1 MTADSFTLS
10 EKGCTCLGED
20 YAPFCDKS
28 ISAGAKRLYVPSLDM
43 PDKQIDG
50 LIDYVLSSDARLA
63 VTCSQTLESAGKID
77 ARFAR
82 SPVMLLY
89 EFGLLE
95 RTAVISGVFLDKDD
109 LALMAQ
115 ERVPLVVLPS
125 HDAGY
130 GHGVAPICAATER
143 GVRVFVGTGDGAHY
157 PNRNVIYEAAVLGL
171 LVSAQMNRQNAV
183 SAREL
188 AKMCL
193 PEPISGSQ
201 IAKTEK
207 RIKNVNII

>member
-28 ISAGAKRLYVPSLDM
+28 VSAGAKRLYVPSLDM

-143 GVRVFVGTGDGAHY
+143 GVRVFVGTGDGAHN

>member
-10 EKGCTCLGED
+10 EKGCTCLGDD

-28 ISAGAKRLYVPSLDM
+28 VSAGAKRLYVPSLDM

-63 VTCSQTLESAGKID
+63 VTCSQTLESAGRID

-143 GVRVFVGTGDGAHY
+143 GVRVFVGTGDGAHN

>member
-63 VTCSQTLESAGKID
+63 VTCSQTLESAGRID

-109 LALMAQ
+109 LALIAQ

-143 GVRVFVGTGDGAHY
+143 GVRVFVGTGDGAHN

>member
-28 ISAGAKRLYVPSLDM
+28 VSAGAKRLYVPSLDM

-63 VTCSQTLESAGKID
+63 VTCSQTLESAGRID

-143 GVRVFVGTGDGAHY
+143 GVRVFVGTGDGAHN

>member
-28 ISAGAKRLYVPSLDM
+28 VSTGAKRLYVPSLDM

-63 VTCSQTLESAGKID
+63 VTCSQTLESAGRID

-143 GVRVFVGTGDGAHY
+143 GVRVFVGTGDGAHN

>member
-28 ISAGAKRLYVPSLDM
+28 VSAGAKRLYVPSLDM

-63 VTCSQTLESAGKID
+63 VTCSQTLESAGRID

-143 GVRVFVGTGDGAHY
+143 GVPVFVGTGDGAHN

>member
-28 ISAGAKRLYVPSLDM
+28 VSAGAKRLYVPSLDM

-50 LIDYVLSSDARLA
+50 LIDYVLSSGARLA
-63 VTCSQTLESAGKID
+63 VTCSQTLESAGRID

-143 GVRVFVGTGDGAHY
+143 GVRVFVGTGDGSHN

>member
-28 ISAGAKRLYVPSLDM
+28 VSAGAKRLYVPSLDM

-63 VTCSQTLESAGKID
+63 VTCSQTLESAGRID

-95 RTAVISGVFLDKDD
+95 RTAVISGGFLDKDD

-143 GVRVFVGTGDGAHY
+143 GVRVFVGTGDGAHN

>member
-63 VTCSQTLESAGKID
+63 VTCSQTLESAGRID

-143 GVRVFVGTGDGAHY
+143 GVRVFVGTGDGAHN

-207 RIKNVNII
+207 RIKTVNIS

>member
-63 VTCSQTLESAGKID
+63 VTCSQTLESAGRID

-143 GVRVFVGTGDGAHY
+143 GVRVFVGTGDGAHN
-157 PNRNVIYEAAVLGL
+157 PNRNVI
-171 LVSAQMNRQNAV
+171 
-183 SAREL
+183 
-188 AKMCL
+188 
-193 PEPISGSQ
+193 
-201 IAKTEK
+201 
-207 RIKNVNII
+207 

>member
-28 ISAGAKRLYVPSLDM
+28 VSAGAKRLYVPSLDM

-63 VTCSQTLESAGKID
+63 VTCSQTLESAGRID

-143 GVRVFVGTGDGAHY
+143 GVRAFVGTGDGAHN

>member
-28 ISAGAKRLYVPSLDM
+28 ISAGAKRLYVPSLDI

-63 VTCSQTLESAGKID
+63 VTCSQTLESAGRID

-143 GVRVFVGTGDGAHY
+143 GVRVFVGTGDGAHN

>member
-1 MTADSFTLS
+1 
-10 EKGCTCLGED
+10 
-20 YAPFCDKS
+20 
-28 ISAGAKRLYVPSLDM
+28 M

-63 VTCSQTLESAGKID
+63 VTCSQTLESAGRID

-143 GVRVFVGTGDGAHY
+143 GVRVFVGTGDGAHN

>member
-28 ISAGAKRLYVPSLDM
+28 VSAGAKRLYVPSLDM

-63 VTCSQTLESAGKID
+63 VTCSQTLESAGRID

-143 GVRVFVGTGDGAHY
+143 GVRVFVGTGDGSHN

>member
-63 VTCSQTLESAGKID
+63 VTCSQTLESAGRID

-143 GVRVFVGTGDGAHY
+143 GVRVFVGTGDGAHN

>member
-10 EKGCTCLGED
+10 EKGCTCLRED

-63 VTCSQTLESAGKID
+63 VTCSQTLESAGRID

-143 GVRVFVGTGDGAHY
+143 GVRVFVGTGDGAHN

>member
-28 ISAGAKRLYVPSLDM
+28 VSAGAKRLYVPSLDM
-43 PDKQIDG
+43 PDKKIDG

-63 VTCSQTLESAGKID
+63 VTCSQTLESAGRID

-143 GVRVFVGTGDGAHY
+143 GVRVFVGTGDGAHN

>member
-28 ISAGAKRLYVPSLDM
+28 VSAGAKRLYVPSLDM

-50 LIDYVLSSDARLA
+50 LIDYVLSSGARLA
-63 VTCSQTLESAGKID
+63 VTCSQTLESAGRID

-143 GVRVFVGTGDGAHY
+143 GVRVFVGTGDGAHN

>member
-28 ISAGAKRLYVPSLDM
+28 ISAGAKGLYVPSLDM

-63 VTCSQTLESAGKID
+63 VTCSQTLESAGRID

-143 GVRVFVGTGDGAHY
+143 GVRVFVGTGDGAHN

>member
-28 ISAGAKRLYVPSLDM
+28 VSAGAKRLYVPSLDM

-63 VTCSQTLESAGKID
+63 VTCSQTLESAGRID

-143 GVRVFVGTGDGAHY
+143 GVRVFVGTGDGAHN

-188 AKMCL
+188 AKMCV

>member
-10 EKGCTCLGED
+10 EKGCTCLGDD

-28 ISAGAKRLYVPSLDM
+28 VSAGAKRLYVPSLDM

-63 VTCSQTLESAGKID
+63 VTCSQTLESAGRID

-125 HDAGY
+125 HDAGH

-143 GVRVFVGTGDGAHY
+143 GVRVFVGTGDGAHN

>member
-28 ISAGAKRLYVPSLDM
+28 VSAGAKRLYVPSLDM

-63 VTCSQTLESAGKID
+63 VTCSQTLESAGRID

-109 LALMAQ
+109 LVLMAQ

-143 GVRVFVGTGDGAHY
+143 GVRVFVGTGDGAHN

>member
-1 MTADSFTLS
+1 MTVDSFALF
-10 EKGCTCLGED
+10 EKGCTCRGED

-28 ISAGAKRLYVPSLDM
+28 VSAGAKRLYVPSLDM

-50 LIDYVLSSDARLA
+50 LIDYVLSSDTRLA
-63 VTCSQTLESAGKID
+63 VTCSQTLESAGRID

-143 GVRVFVGTGDGAHY
+143 GVRVFVGTGDGAHN

-193 PEPISGSQ
+193 PEPLIGSQ

>member
-63 VTCSQTLESAGKID
+63 VTCSQTLESAGRID

-115 ERVPLVVLPS
+115 ERVSLVVLPS

-143 GVRVFVGTGDGAHY
+143 GVRVFVGTGDGAHN

>member
-143 GVRVFVGTGDGAHY
+143 GVRVFVGTGDGAHN

>member
-63 VTCSQTLESAGKID
+63 VTCSQTLESAGRID

-143 GVRVFVGTGDGAHY
+143 GVRVFVGTGDGAHN

-207 RIKNVNII
+207 RIQNVNII